1 MLAVLVFGLVDGFD
15 DVGVFLGILTDNGSR
30 PIGRSI
36 IMYDSLKREIGLLHY
51 KAVQALP
58 QVWLM
63 IINKALN

>member
-15 DVGVFLGILTDNGSR
+15 DVGVFLGILTDDGSR
-30 PIGRSI
+30 PVGRGI
-36 IMYDSLKREIGLLHY
+36 VVDDSLEGEVGLLHY